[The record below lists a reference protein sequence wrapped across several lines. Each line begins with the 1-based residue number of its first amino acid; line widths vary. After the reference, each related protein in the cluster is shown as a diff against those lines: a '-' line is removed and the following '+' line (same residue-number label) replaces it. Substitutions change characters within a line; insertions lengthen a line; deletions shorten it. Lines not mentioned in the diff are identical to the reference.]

1 MKLTKFLK
9 NLWPMS
15 GYNRS
20 LSSTYPQVEAYI
32 PKAVCLP
39 IAGCLPVN
47 SAALSS
53 ESCRP
58 RQVIGFISACLSLL
72 ITGMVLLL
80 IGGCNFS
87 TLEGSSTQSLFKLL
101 FSESSEIDKI
111 LVNYA
116 RPESGAVMTVSKDNT
131 SHPASALVNGV
142 TDSNLWDQGEGWEVE
157 FSGRY
162 SYGQYTGYGE
172 RSWMAGQALREQG
185 RRDMLQGR
193 RVNQDDYQ
201 VDPKQFEKDKK
212 KRKKVQKK

>member
-20 LSSTYPQVEAYI
+20 LSSTYPQVEVYI

-72 ITGMVLLL
+72 ITGMVLLQYYD
-80 IGGCNFS
+80 S
-87 TLEGSSTQSLFKLL
+87 MP
-101 FSESSEIDKI
+101 
-111 LVNYA
+111 
-116 RPESGAVMTVSKDNT
+116 RPRCVAFTMQHAV
-131 SHPASALVNGV
+131 
-142 TDSNLWDQGEGWEVE
+142 Q
-157 FSGRY
+157 
-162 SYGQYTGYGE
+162 
-172 RSWMAGQALREQG
+172 
-185 RRDMLQGR
+185 
-193 RVNQDDYQ
+193 
-201 VDPKQFEKDKK
+201 
-212 KRKKVQKK
+212 